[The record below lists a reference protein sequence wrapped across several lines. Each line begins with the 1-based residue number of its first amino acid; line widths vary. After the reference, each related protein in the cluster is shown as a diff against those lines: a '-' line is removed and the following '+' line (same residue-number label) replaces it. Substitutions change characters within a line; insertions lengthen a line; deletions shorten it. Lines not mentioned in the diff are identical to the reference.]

1 MLNNSFTSFHPAT
14 SISLRSVWDFLVRGE
29 GPLTSVGVDA
39 MGFIHS
45 GRPGDS
51 DPAWPDIQ
59 LMFMSSWMLAD
70 YWTLIWRTFGLD
82 GDTMWSGY
90 YRHLY
95 NISSI
100 HAVTILPIILR
111 PMSRGYVTLEDSN
124 PWSQPVINPRYLSQP
139 EDLEVMVRAITKT
152 LDMVTQ
158 SPHLRQHDYSLPRLS
173 TPGCEDHVLFSEDYW
188 RCHVSRVSL
197 TMYHPVGTCAMGH
210 VTDTRL
216 RVPGVKGLRVA
227 DASVMPR
234 LVSGNTNAATVMI
247 AEKAAEMI
255 REERQKISRSIR
267 EERRG
272 GKGSKVG
279 EPGVK
284 LSRSEL

>member
-1 MLNNSFTSFHPAT
+1 MLNNSHTSFHPAT
-14 SISLRSVWDFLVRGE
+14 SISLRSVWDFLVRGQ

-45 GRPGDS
+45 GLNS

-111 PMSRGYVTLEDSN
+111 PRSRGYVTLENSN
-124 PWSQPVINPRYLSQP
+124 PWSSPVINPRYLSHP
-139 EDLEVMVRAITKT
+139 EDLEVMVKAITKT
-152 LDMVTQ
+152 LDMVTH
-158 SPHLRQHDYSLPRLS
+158 SPHLRQHDYSLPRLA
-173 TPGCEDHVLFSEDYW
+173 TPGCEDHQLFSEAYW
-188 RCHVSRVSL
+188 QCHVSRVSL

-216 RVPGVKGLRVA
+216 RVPGVQGLRVA

-247 AEKAAEMI
+247 AEKAADMI
-255 REERQKISRSIR
+255 KED
-267 EERRG
+267 RRG
-272 GKGSKVG
+272 GKKIKR
-279 EPGVK
+279 EGVRAK
-284 LSRSEL
+284 PSHLEL